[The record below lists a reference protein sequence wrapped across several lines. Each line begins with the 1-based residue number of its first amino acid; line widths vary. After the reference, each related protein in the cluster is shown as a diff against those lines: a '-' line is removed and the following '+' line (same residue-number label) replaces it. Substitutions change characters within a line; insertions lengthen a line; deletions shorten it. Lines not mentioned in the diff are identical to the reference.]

1 MIKIAMVRIAEALRS
16 AGMDSRMLL
25 QVHDELVLEVP
36 DGESSA
42 VRSMLP
48 GLMQDALPLA
58 VPVVVELG
66 QGDDWFTAHA

>member
-1 MIKIAMVRIAEALRS
+1 
-16 AGMDSRMLL
+16 
-25 QVHDELVLEVP
+25 
-36 DGESSA
+36 
-42 VRSMLP
+42 MLP